1 MRNCES
7 SISNNRSITE
17 AKHASRGEN
26 YSQKGKINEILMKIN
41 KKKRKNKK
49 NEKLKEIPLNIM

>member
-17 AKHASRGEN
+17 AIHASQGEN
-26 YSQKGKINEILMKIN
+26 YEEDGKINEILMKIN
-41 KKKRKNKK
+41 KKKGA
-49 NEKLKEIPLNIM
+49 EEQEE